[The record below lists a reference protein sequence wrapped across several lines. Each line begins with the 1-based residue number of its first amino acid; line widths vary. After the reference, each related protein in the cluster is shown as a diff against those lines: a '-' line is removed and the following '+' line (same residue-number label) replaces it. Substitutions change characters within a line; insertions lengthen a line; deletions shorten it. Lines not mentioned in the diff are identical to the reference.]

1 MKFHPLDWFSTEIPA
16 SRREA
21 LKMLAAGITVWV
33 LAWLVVWWNQEAQ
46 RTALTQTDRQKSALA
61 VFSEGSS
68 GSQMAPKKAVEAV
81 TGQSNGIETQARSLR
96 NWVGT
101 MIGFGLFWAG
111 GILVFRPLT
120 GWGLLGSWLIRCRTV
135 ERMSLVVAAALT
147 LAAIIGHWLYS
158 FFDAWMVAALLALVV
173 LASAFRWRLPG
184 SPNA

>member
-33 LAWLVVWWNQEAQ
+33 LAWLVVWWNQEVR
-46 RTALTQTDRQKSALA
+46 RTAPALTDQQKSALT

-68 GSQMAPKKAVEAV
+68 GSQLAPKKAVEAV
-81 TGQSNGIETQARSLR
+81 TGRSNGIETPARSLR

-120 GWGLLGSWLIRCRTV
+120 GWGLLGPWLIRCGTV
-135 ERMSLVVAAALT
+135 ERMSLVAAAALT
-147 LAAIIGHWLYS
+147 LAAIIGNWMYS
-158 FFDAWMVAALLALVV
+158 LFEAWMLAALLAVIV

-184 SPNA
+184 SPKA